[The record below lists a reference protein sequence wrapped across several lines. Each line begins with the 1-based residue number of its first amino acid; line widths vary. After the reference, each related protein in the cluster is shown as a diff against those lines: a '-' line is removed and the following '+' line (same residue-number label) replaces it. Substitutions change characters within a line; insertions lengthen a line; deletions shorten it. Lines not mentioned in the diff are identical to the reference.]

1 MSSLTCSAN
10 PCKGDPMKL
19 KGRNK
24 VSPEFSMS
32 SMTDI
37 VFLLLIFFMLTANS
51 PNALDLLLPRAKGKS
66 TNTQNVSVTINR
78 DLEFFVNNQQ
88 INKQYIEIE
97 LKKALE
103 GQEKPTIILRAEE
116 TVAIREAVNVM
127 DIANRNNYKVILA
140 VRPN

>member
-1 MSSLTCSAN
+1 
-10 PCKGDPMKL
+10 MKL

-24 VSPEFSMS
+24 ISPEFSMS

-51 PNALDLLLPRAKGKS
+51 PNALDLLLPKARGKS

-78 DLEFFVNNQQ
+78 DLEYFVNNQQ
-88 INKQYIEIE
+88 INGEYIEIE

-103 GQEKPTIILRAEE
+103 GQETPTIILRAEE
-116 TVAIREAVNVM
+116 SVAIKEAVNVM

>member
-1 MSSLTCSAN
+1 
-10 PCKGDPMKL
+10 MKL

-32 SMTDI
+32 SMTDV

-51 PNALDLLLPRAKGKS
+51 PNALDLLLPKAKGKS

-78 DLEFFVNNQQ
+78 NLEYFVNNVQ
-88 INKQYIEIE
+88 INGEYIEIE

-103 GQEKPTIILRAEE
+103 GQENPTIILRAEE
-116 TVAIREAVNVM
+116 SVAIKEAVNVM

>member
-1 MSSLTCSAN
+1 
-10 PCKGDPMKL
+10 MKFT
-19 KGRNK
+19 GRNK
-24 VSPEFSMS
+24 VSPDFSMS

-51 PNALDLLLPRAKGKS
+51 PNALDLLLPKAKGKS
-66 TNTQNVSVTINR
+66 TNTQNVSVSIDRN
-78 DLEFFVNNQQ
+78 LNYFVNNQR
-88 INKQYIEIE
+88 INGEYIEIE

-116 TVAIREAVNVM
+116 SVAIKEAVNVM

>member
-1 MSSLTCSAN
+1 
-10 PCKGDPMKL
+10 MKL

-24 VSPEFSMS
+24 INPEFSMS

-37 VFLLLIFFMLTANS
+37 VFLLLIFFMLTANA
-51 PNALDLLLPRAKGKS
+51 PNALDLLLPKARGKS

-78 DLEFFVNNQQ
+78 NLQYFVNNEQ
-88 INKQYIEIE
+88 INGEYIEIE

-103 GQEKPTIILRAEE
+103 GKENPTIILRAEE
-116 TVAIREAVNVM
+116 SVAIKEAVNVM
-127 DIANRNNYKVILA
+127 DIANRNSYKVILA

>member
-1 MSSLTCSAN
+1 
-10 PCKGDPMKL
+10 MKL

-24 VSPEFSMS
+24 VSPDFSMS

-51 PNALDLLLPRAKGKS
+51 PNALDLLLPKAKGKS
-66 TNTQNVSVTINR
+66 TNTQNVSVSIDKNLQYYINNER
-78 DLEFFVNNQQ
+78 
-88 INKQYIEIE
+88 INGEYIEIE

-103 GQEKPTIILRAEE
+103 GQDKPTIILRAEE
-116 TVAIREAVNVM
+116 NVAIKEAVNVM

>member
-1 MSSLTCSAN
+1 
-10 PCKGDPMKL
+10 
-19 KGRNK
+19 
-24 VSPEFSMS
+24 
-32 SMTDI
+32 
-37 VFLLLIFFMLTANS
+37 MLTANS
-51 PNALDLLLPRAKGKS
+51 PNALDLLLPKAKGKS

-78 DLEFFVNNQQ
+78 NLEYFVNNQR
-88 INKQYIEIE
+88 INGEYVEIE

-116 TVAIREAVNVM
+116 SVAIKEAVSVM

>member
-1 MSSLTCSAN
+1 
-10 PCKGDPMKL
+10 MKL

-24 VSPEFSMS
+24 ISPDFSMS

-51 PNALDLLLPRAKGKS
+51 PNALDLLLPKAKGKS
-66 TNTQNVSVTINR
+66 TNTQNVSVSINAN
-78 DLEFFVNNQQ
+78 LEYFVNNER
-88 INKQYIEIE
+88 INGEYIEIE

-116 TVAIREAVNVM
+116 SVAIKEAVNVM

>member
-1 MSSLTCSAN
+1 
-10 PCKGDPMKL
+10 MKL

-24 VSPEFSMS
+24 VSPDFSMS

-51 PNALDLLLPRAKGKS
+51 PNALDLLLPKAKGKS
-66 TNTQNVSVTINR
+66 TNTQNVSVSIDKN
-78 DLEFFVNNQQ
+78 LQYYVNNER
-88 INKQYIEIE
+88 INGEYIEIE

-103 GQEKPTIILRAEE
+103 GQDKPTIILRAEE
-116 TVAIREAVNVM
+116 SVAIKEAVNVM
-127 DIANRNNYKVILA
+127 NIANRNNYKVILA